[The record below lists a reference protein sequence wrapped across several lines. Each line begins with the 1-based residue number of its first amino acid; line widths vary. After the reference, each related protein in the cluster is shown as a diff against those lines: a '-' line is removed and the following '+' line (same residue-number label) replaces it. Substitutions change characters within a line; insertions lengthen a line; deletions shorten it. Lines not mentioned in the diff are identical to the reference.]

1 MRRRPFSP
9 GPDFMVLT
17 FVGSLLTTSLAG
29 LVTET
34 LLDKS
39 AQALTLEE
47 RVARETQALL
57 AGLGWQ
63 EPTDAAVCGPADLL
77 ARHSG
82 AQLLVA
88 ARPFSLPLPTGLLE
102 GGAPAEGATPAA
114 RVVAEELA
122 RYPEGFLD
130 SAGLERV
137 VLCAGLREAGEPI
150 PSLPNYRATLLIDV
164 DAPAPFLRRLV
175 HHEVF
180 HFLDF
185 ADDLHVTSD
194 AEWSMLNEP
203 GFRYG
208 AGGRSVRDPA
218 ASLLTSDM
226 PGFLTRY
233 ATAAVEEDKAE
244 LFAFLMTAP
253 REVGRRAERDAV
265 LGKKVALL
273 EARLGDSFEGLG
285 AGLW

>member
-1 MRRRPFSP
+1 
-9 GPDFMVLT
+9 MVLT
-17 FVGSLLTTSLAG
+17 FVGALLTTSLAG
-29 LVTET
+29 LLTET

-47 RVARETQALL
+47 RVARETEAIL
-57 AGLGWQ
+57 AGLGWRV
-63 EPTDAAVCGPADLL
+63 PTDPAVCDPA
-77 ARHSG
+77 ARLEQRSG
-82 AQLLVA
+82 AHLLVA
-88 ARPFSLPLPTGLLE
+88 AHPFSLPLPTGLLE
-102 GGAPAEGATPAA
+102 GGAPGSGAALAA

-130 SAGLERV
+130 AAGLERV
-137 VLCAGLREAGEPI
+137 VLCAGLRVAGEPI
-150 PSLPNYRATLLIDV
+150 PSLPNYRATLLVDV
-164 DAPAPFLRRLV
+164 NAPAHFLRRLI

-185 ADDLHVTSD
+185 ADDLHVASD
-194 AEWSMLNEP
+194 AEWSLLNEP

-208 AGGRSVRDPA
+208 PGGRSVRDPA
-218 ASLLTSDM
+218 ASLLTSEL

-244 LFAFLMTAP
+244 VFAFLMTAP
-253 REVGRRAERDAV
+253 GEVALRASSDAV

-273 EARLGDSFEGLG
+273 EARLSEGFEGVR